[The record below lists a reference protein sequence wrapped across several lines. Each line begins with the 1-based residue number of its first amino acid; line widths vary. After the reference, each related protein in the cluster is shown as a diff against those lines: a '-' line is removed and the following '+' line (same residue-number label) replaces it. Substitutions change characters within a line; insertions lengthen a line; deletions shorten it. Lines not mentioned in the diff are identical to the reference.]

1 MRRSRHAVPIQARCR
16 VLEKTN
22 PWRVW
27 IVSLLIAM
35 MPLSFALPIKA
46 KAIPAAIL
54 FLLGIWMLIRDTE
67 ARAAVRRARWVL
79 GPAALAFA
87 FWLVNVAIHG
97 IDWRE
102 FDVTSH
108 ILAFLVIAVGFAS
121 PLRPVVLRI
130 GFAASAGVLG
140 IVCLEQHYVEGID
153 RVYGINNGLWG
164 AIEFGMFMLVLALIA
179 VVQALRSEL
188 GRGERVLHIVCAAL
202 GIYGA
207 LLTQSRG
214 PLLAFLPVFVI
225 VVLIQSRR
233 TGRWREGL
241 VFLVVGIA
249 AAAGAATTM
258 HGEVLT
264 RFAAVTEEMSTY
276 SEQDASGAVR
286 ERLEMWRTATMAL
299 DDHPL
304 AGVGLNQFGDY
315 ARARIAEGKVN
326 ATVERYDHPHS
337 EYLEWAVTGGLP
349 GLAVLVLLFG
359 AALAFFLRYALHPDN
374 AIAMPASAGLSTVCM
389 YALCALTD
397 NVFYRPMPHSLYFF
411 LTLGLAVYIGRL
423 LNRAERPAAVR

>member
-1 MRRSRHAVPIQARCR
+1 
-16 VLEKTN
+16 
-22 PWRVW
+22 
-27 IVSLLIAM
+27 
-35 MPLSFALPIKA
+35 
-46 KAIPAAIL
+46 
-54 FLLGIWMLIRDTE
+54 
-67 ARAAVRRARWVL
+67 
-79 GPAALAFA
+79 
-87 FWLVNVAIHG
+87 
-97 IDWRE
+97 
-102 FDVTSH
+102 
-108 ILAFLVIAVGFAS
+108 
-121 PLRPVVLRI
+121 
-130 GFAASAGVLG
+130 
-140 IVCLEQHYVEGID
+140 
-153 RVYGINNGLWG
+153 
-164 AIEFGMFMLVLALIA
+164 
-179 VVQALRSEL
+179 
-188 GRGERVLHIVCAAL
+188 VLHIVCAAL

-374 AIAMPASAGLSTVCM
+374 AIAMPASGGLSTVCM

-423 LNRAERPAAVR
+423 LNAAGRPATVR